1 MPRRKSTSTS
11 AVSNRRSEVSNKM
24 NDHKKTH
31 SHAVRSPCSS
41 ASSSIKRADQT
52 IKALK
57 TKSLD
62 ELMETMSVS
71 SSHWDTD
78 LEDDD
83 ELGLNKE
90 TDNELYEKV
99 CEKLGVTPVSRFSK
113 TIGQEEVKISHRY
126 LKELGAKAIASVL
139 VNNNTTLKV
148 QIESNDLS
156 PRGGV
161 YMGKVLQRNSTLI
174 ELNLAN
180 NNINKEGIR
189 AIAEALSENT
199 VIKRLD
205 LSGNGLTDKDSKI
218 LSDAVEN
225 NTSLRYL
232 NLSYNKLGEISGQ
245 HFGSALSYNNG
256 LVELNLSWNNIRRK
270 GAEAINQ
277 SLRYNDVLEKLDLS
291 WNGFDDYGT
300 GELTDSF
307 KRNNTLIELNLSNN
321 RLSDI
326 AVMNIGQ
333 GLDGNST
340 LEVLDMSHNSGWGG
354 CEGIKC
360 ILQCIRKKRCAL
372 QHLKILD
379 IQINKSCEELITA
392 CLKQDVELKIE
403 FGCKKKDSFVSK
415 KSEVNPI
422 DLLKEYLHEHKIHSS
437 DLFKQ
442 LDINGQF
449 RDSLTREEF
458 VGGMKRLNVIKDQYL
473 EKLVELLDSDGDG
486 EVDYSEFVKL
496 S

>member
-1 MPRRKSTSTS
+1 MPRQTSTITS
-11 AVSNRRSEVSNKM
+11 AASERSKVSSKM
-24 NDHKKTH
+24 NDHKNTYT
-31 SHAVRSPCSS
+31 HAVRSACSS
-41 ASSSIKRADQT
+41 ASSSIKRADKT
-52 IKALK
+52 LKALK

-62 ELMETMSVS
+62 EVVETMSVS

-78 LEDDD
+78 LEDEEEFGEQESD
-83 ELGLNKE
+83 
-90 TDNELYEKV
+90 TELYEKV
-99 CEKLGVTPVSRFSK
+99 CQKLNVTPVSRFSK

-126 LKELGAKAIASVL
+126 LREHGAKAIASVL
-139 VNNNTTLKV
+139 VNNNTTRKV
-148 QIESNDLS
+148 QIESNELS

-161 YMGKVLQRNSTLI
+161 YFGKVLQRNSTLT

-180 NNINKEGIR
+180 NNINKEGIQ

-205 LSGNGLTDKDSKI
+205 LSGNGLTDKDSKL

-232 NLSYNKLGEISGQ
+232 NLSYNKLGELSGQ
-245 HFGSALSYNNG
+245 YFGSALSYNNG
-256 LVELNLSWNNIRRK
+256 LIELNLSWNNIRRK

-307 KRNNTLIELNLSNN
+307 KRNNSLIELNLRNN
-321 RLSDI
+321 RLTDI
-326 AVMNIGQ
+326 GIMNIAQ
-333 GLDGNST
+333 GLDGNSA
-340 LEVLDMSHNSGWGG
+340 LEVLDLSHNSGWGG
-354 CEGIKC
+354 CEGVKC
-360 ILQCIRKKRCAL
+360 ILECIRKKRSAL
-372 QHLKILD
+372 SQLKIRD
-379 IQINKSCEELITA
+379 IHINKSCEELITE
-392 CLKQDVELKIE
+392 CLKQNSELEIE
-403 FGCKKKDSFVSK
+403 FGCKKKDSFLTK
-415 KSEVNPI
+415 KSEVNPV
-422 DLLKEYLHEHKIHSS
+422 DLLKVYLQEHKTHSS

-458 VGGMKRLNVIKDQYL
+458 VEGMQRLKVMKDQYL

-486 EVDYSEFVKL
+486 EIDYSEFVKL